1 MVELD
6 ASGSIQALNT
16 FGANGLVSRHTTAT
30 GASVFYTFDER
41 VNVAQP
47 K

>member
-1 MVELD
+1 MKP
-6 ASGSIQALNT
+6 ST

-30 GASVFYTFDER
+30 NASLFYTLGER